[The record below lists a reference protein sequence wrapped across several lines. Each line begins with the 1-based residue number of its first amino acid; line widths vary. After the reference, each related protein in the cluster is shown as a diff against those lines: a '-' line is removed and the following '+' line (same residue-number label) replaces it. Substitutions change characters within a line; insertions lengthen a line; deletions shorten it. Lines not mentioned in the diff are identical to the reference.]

1 MSLSMK
7 EDAMDFHL
15 YLLDEEQQRQ
25 LTTKVENIKR
35 MCMSRVESL
44 FVQRYHDTNDGDEL
58 YELVEECDYWKGSP
72 CFTDAVISDLVKI
85 GDIGKRMREVAL

>member
-25 LTTKVENIKR
+25 LITEAENIKR

-58 YELVEECDYWKGSP
+58 YELVEECDWYQGN
-72 CFTDAVISDLVKI
+72 DAFIDALISDLVKI
-85 GDIGKRMREVAL
+85 GKRMREVG